1 MIKKSRVFEFSK
13 NSKNE
18 QTGFIKP
25 RFLSH
30 MLPFLPVHA
39 LKMQHINMI
48 ASNKSCCILTRVYG
62 ADQVSV
68 LVRDTT

>member
-30 MLPFLPVHA
+30 MLPFLSVHA

-48 ASNKSCCILTRVYG
+48 ASNKSCCIIFNHE
-62 ADQVSV
+62 SSCCV
-68 LVRDTT
+68 LLESRF